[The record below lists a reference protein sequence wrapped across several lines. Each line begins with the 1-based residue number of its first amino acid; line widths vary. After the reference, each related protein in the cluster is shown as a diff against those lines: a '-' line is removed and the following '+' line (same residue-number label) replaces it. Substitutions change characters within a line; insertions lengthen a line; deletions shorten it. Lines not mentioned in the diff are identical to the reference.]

1 MALASASLLDEV
13 VVVVVVVVSAHRD
26 LFFHAML

>member
-13 VVVVVVVVSAHRD
+13 VVVVVVVSAHRD
-26 LFFHAML
+26 LFFSHAVL

>member
-1 MALASASLLDEV
+1 MALASASLLDE
-13 VVVVVVVVSAHRD
+13 VVVVVVVSAHRD

>member
-13 VVVVVVVVSAHRD
+13 VVVVVVSAHRD
-26 LFFHAML
+26 LFFFHAVL